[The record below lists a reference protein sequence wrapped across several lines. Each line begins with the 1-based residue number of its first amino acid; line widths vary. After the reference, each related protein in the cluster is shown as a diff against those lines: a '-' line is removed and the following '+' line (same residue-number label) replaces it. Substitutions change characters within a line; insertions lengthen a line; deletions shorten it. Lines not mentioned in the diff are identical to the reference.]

1 MPLDGGHSVLAKVP
15 TTPQP
20 ADGVV
25 SGILEAVDRAGID
38 PAEVR
43 AILHGTTIATNT
55 VLEGKGARVGLLVTK
70 GFRYVLEI
78 ARSWTPGPISGWI
91 VWDKPQAL
99 VDVRDIREIRGRA
112 TARGEVMEPI
122 DPAEIRSAVGEL
134 ERRGVEA
141 LTVSL
146 LNGYARPALEGE
158 VVAAAREAVNG
169 LPVSASSDVLP
180 EFREYER
187 TLAAAAN
194 AYVQPAVMRYTESLH
209 AVLAERLP
217 GAALHIVR
225 SDGGLMSARDAGAR
239 PIETVLSGPAGG
251 VRAAVFLGELTGHR
265 DVLSFDMGGTSTDV
279 ALNRDAHPAVS
290 RTSPLTDYFR
300 VRVPSLDVVAIGAGG
315 GSIAHVPMTGALA
328 RRARERRLEPRARV
342 LRQGRRAGHGDGCQ
356 RRARLP
362 PEPVGR
368 ANGAPPRAC
377 LRSGRPRWRSAWASV
392 SRKPPV
398 RSSRSRTRRC

>member
-1 MPLDGGHSVLAKVP
+1 M
-15 TTPQP
+15 
-20 ADGVV
+20 
-25 SGILEAVDRAGID
+25 
-38 PAEVR
+38 
-43 AILHGTTIATNT
+43 
-55 VLEGKGARVGLLVTK
+55 
-70 GFRYVLEI
+70 
-78 ARSWTPGPISGWI
+78 
-91 VWDKPQAL
+91 
-99 VDVRDIREIRGRA
+99 
-112 TARGEVMEPI
+112 
-122 DPAEIRSAVGEL
+122 
-134 ERRGVEA
+134 
-141 LTVSL
+141 
-146 LNGYARPALEGE
+146 
-158 VVAAAREAVNG
+158 NG

-194 AYVQPAVMRYTESLH
+194 AYVQPAMMRYTASLH

-217 GAALHIVR
+217 DAALHIVR

-315 GSIAHVPMTGALA
+315 GSIAHVPMTGAL
-328 RRARERRLEPRARV
+328 RV
-342 LRQGRRAGHGDGCQ
+342 GPESAGSSPGPACYGRGGEQAHRHGCQ

-362 PEPVGR
+362 P
-368 ANGAPPRAC
+368 RAC
-377 LRSGRPRWRSAWASV
+377 SGGRMELHPELASERSAEWRSAWASV
-392 SRKPPV
+392 SRKPPA